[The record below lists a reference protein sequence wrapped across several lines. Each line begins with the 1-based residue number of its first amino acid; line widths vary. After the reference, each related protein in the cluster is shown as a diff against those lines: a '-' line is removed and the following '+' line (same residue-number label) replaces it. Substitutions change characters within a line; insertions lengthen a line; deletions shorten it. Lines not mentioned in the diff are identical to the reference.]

1 MFNELLVVELASVLA
16 GPLTGSFFAEM
27 GAEVVKIENPLTNG
41 DVTRSW
47 RLPSENE
54 ENQSAYYSAANY
66 GKKVLNLNLKQ
77 EPDYK
82 KLITLLKK
90 ADVVIA
96 NYRPS
101 TAKKLKL
108 DFKTLKAINPK
119 LIYGNIIG
127 YAHKPNRP
135 AFDVVL
141 QAESGFMFMNGQ
153 PESLPTKMPVALI
166 DVLAAHQLKQGLLTA
181 LWQRECTGNGCQ
193 VSVSLF
199 ETALAS
205 LANQASNW
213 LMAGHIP
220 KRMGSLHPN
229 IAPYGEMFKT
239 ADEHWVVLAVGNNAQ
254 FRQLCSCLG
263 QQSIANQQDYA
274 NNQLRVQNRI
284 SLYDELKPLFTK
296 FEAEQLME
304 TFLNKNIPAG
314 IVKNMQQVF
323 EEEAAQ
329 NLVLTQK
336 VNGQI
341 TKRVKSTVFHIS

>member
-1 MFNELLVVELASVLA
+1 MFNDLVVIELASVLA

-27 GAEVVKIENPLTNG
+27 GASVIKIENPTVGG
-41 DVTRSW
+41 DVTRNW
-47 RLPSENE
+47 LLPNENI
-54 ENQSAYYSAANY
+54 NGQSAYYSAANY
-66 GKKVLNLNLKQ
+66 GKQVKMLNLKL
-77 EPDYK
+77 EEDYQ
-82 KLITLLKK
+82 KLMDLIKTT
-90 ADVVIA
+90 DVVIA
-96 NYRPS
+96 NYRQQS
-101 TAKKLKL
+101 ANKLKL
-108 DFKTLKAINPK
+108 DYQSLKAINPQ

-127 YAHKPNRP
+127 YAHQANRP

-181 LWQRECTGNGCQ
+181 LWQRERTKKGAK

-220 KRMGSLHPN
+220 QRMGSLHPN

-239 ADEHWVVLAVGNNAQ
+239 KDEQWIVLAIGNNNQ
-254 FRQLCSCLG
+254 FANLCKCLNSNEL
-263 QQSIANQQDYA
+263 QQNSLFQA
-274 NNQLRVQNRI
+274 NQLRVQNRQ
-284 SLYDELKPLFTK
+284 LLFEQLKPLFANQNAQNLIND
-296 FEAEQLME
+296 FLEQ
-304 TFLNKNIPAG
+304 NVPAG
-314 IVKNMQQVF
+314 IVKNMRQVF
-323 EEEAAQ
+323 QDEAAQ
-329 NLVLTQK
+329 QMILNQN
-336 VNGQI
+336 VNGQL